1 MRLVFQPLCTARTIS
16 RLHSPSSYGYRSPCL
31 IDQRHSHTAAHHS
44 HKSVRLTLIG
54 PPGSGKGT
62 QSTKLEKDFGL
73 SSIAT
78 GLILRKFAEQ
88 NTDAGRRIKDILASG
103 GLVEDDTML
112 QIIKDAIAKETN
124 GWIIDGYPRN
134 PIQAGQLDLLLKD
147 IQQPLSVVFYLEV
160 PEDVLMERLQERW
173 VHPASGRTY
182 NTTFSPPKVE
192 GVDDITGEPLVR
204 RSDDNPNSIRK
215 RLQTYHEAT
224 EPLIE
229 YYKRTGL
236 LFSIK
241 SPTSA
246 VGYVKIKEIM
256 SGLMEKQPL
265 SS

>member
-1 MRLVFQPLCTARTIS
+1 LLPTI
-16 RLHSPSSYGYRSPCL
+16 LQKNSSQL
-31 IDQRHSHTAAHHS
+31 I
-44 HKSVRLTLIG
+44 
-54 PPGSGKGT
+54 
-62 QSTKLEKDFGL
+62 
-73 SSIAT
+73 

-88 NTDAGRRIKDILASG
+88 NTEAGQRIRDILASG

-112 QIIKDAIAKETN
+112 GIIKDAIAKETN

-134 PIQAGQLDLLLKD
+134 PVQAGQLDSLLQE
-147 IQQPLSVVFYLEV
+147 IRQPLSVVFYLDV
-160 PEDVLMERLQERW
+160 PEEVLMERLQERW

-182 NTTFSPPKVE
+182 NLTFSPPKVP
-192 GVDDITGEPLVR
+192 GVDDVTGEPLVR

-224 EPLIE
+224 EPLID

-236 LFSIK
+236 LFPIK

-256 SGLMEKQPL
+256 TDLL
-265 SS
+265 SKRH